1 MTGQRPW
8 RVPVVVAQIPERGLQ
23 LELVADAA
31 TRERLAVVAKL
42 RAMPAAAAQVT
53 LTPVGDGKIRVS
65 GRVQAT
71 VGQTCVVTLE
81 PVEATVDETF
91 EVLFLPEGATMPVH
105 TEGDDDDAPE
115 PIVKGMI
122 DVGSLATDYLFL
134 GIDPYPRRPGVV
146 FKPAEQPADAED
158 HPFAALEALRGG
170 ARPVEASDGEVQ
182 PEPPAGHRGR
192 PPRKGR

>member
-8 RVPVVVAQIPERGLQ
+8 RVPVVVAQIPERGLR

-31 TRERLAVVAKL
+31 TRERLAAVAKL

-53 LTPVGDGKIRVS
+53 LMPVGDGKIRVA

-81 PVEATVDETF
+81 PVETMVDETF
-91 EVLFLPEGATMPVH
+91 EVLFLPEGAPMPVQS
-105 TEGDDDDAPE
+105 EEDDDDAPE
-115 PIVKGMI
+115 PIVRGMI
-122 DVGSLATDYLFL
+122 DVGNLATDYLFL

-146 FKPAEQPADAED
+146 FTPAEQPADVED
-158 HPFAALEALRGG
+158 HPFAALEALRSG
-170 ARPVEASDGEVQ
+170 ARPGEASDGEAQ
-182 PEPPAGHRGR
+182 PEQSTGQRGR
-192 PPRKGR
+192 PPRKER